1 MKIRYN
7 FVKKEDVR
15 YCKAE
20 STVKE
25 AYELLKESG
34 YRSIPV
40 LKENGTAFAGLIYKV
55 DLLDHYVEKQGKDE
69 DSIEHLIQ
77 DQDAFMYEED
87 SFFKTFLT
95 IRRLPFLAVLN
106 EKEEFSGI
114 ITHGNVMDVLED
126 SFGMKTGG
134 YILTV
139 GTKEHKGA
147 IKDLVSTIKDV
158 NIEGLLTLDNGD
170 TYLRR
175 IIINLSHEV
184 SEKKLNKIIKKLEDK
199 EFRVTSVDDVKTGGK
214 VLKK

>member
-40 LKENGTAFAGLIYKV
+40 LKDNGTVFAGLIYKV
-55 DLLDHYVEKQGKDE
+55 DLLDYYVEKQGKDE
-69 DSIEHLIQ
+69 DSIQSLIV
-77 DQDAFMYEED
+77 DKDAFVYEED

-106 EKEEFSGI
+106 EKDEFSGI
-114 ITHGNVMDVLED
+114 ITHGNIMDVLED

-147 IKDLVSTIKDV
+147 IKELVSAIKDV

-175 IIINLSHEV
+175 IIVNLSHDI
-184 SEKKLNKIIKKLEDK
+184 SEKKLHKIIKKLEEKD
-199 EFRVTSVDDVKTGGK
+199 FRVTAVDDVNKSDK
-214 VLKK
+214 VLIK

>member
-40 LKENGTAFAGLIYKV
+40 LKDNGTVFAGLIYKV
-55 DLLDHYVEKQGKDE
+55 DLLDYYVEKQGKDE
-69 DSIEHLIQ
+69 DSIESLIA
-77 DQDAFMYEED
+77 DKDAFVYEED

-106 EKEEFSGI
+106 EKDEFSGI
-114 ITHGNVMDVLED
+114 ITHGNIMDVLED

-147 IKDLVSTIKDV
+147 IKELVSAIKDV

-175 IIINLSHEV
+175 IIVNLSHDI
-184 SEKKLNKIIKKLEDK
+184 SEKKLHKIIKKLEEKD
-199 EFRVTSVDDVKTGGK
+199 FRVTAVDDVNKSDK
-214 VLKK
+214 VLIK